1 VQKYLDDPQTISK
14 LLKEADRID
23 KEARDREKT
32 FVEKTLTDY
41 IKSLDTETRA
51 RLRNLIDIE

>member
-14 LLKEADRID
+14 VLKEADRID